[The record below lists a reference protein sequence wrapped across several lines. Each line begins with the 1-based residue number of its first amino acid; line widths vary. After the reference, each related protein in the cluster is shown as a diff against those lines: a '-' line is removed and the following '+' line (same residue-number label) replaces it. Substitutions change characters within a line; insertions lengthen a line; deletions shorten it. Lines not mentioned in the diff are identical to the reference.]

1 MKRFKSARIN
11 NNNSP
16 LWCLES
22 QESRMKQIWYTFVHV
37 TKCTWKRKG
46 MILIRWFFL
55 SFVLVLCRE
64 IGIGENRAI
73 KIIYVDS
80 EFLCIRKKKFP
91 LLRKQSEMQ
100 TQKVKEMKKKSIQT
114 KWNWKKKTREW
125 FTLHP
130 FRRCCSYHSENLT
143 KSTKSIEVDGCARIG
158 SHFSLTEHSIFN
170 VCCIYIHTVYTQ
182 WQIWTE

>member
-80 EFLCIRKKKFP
+80 KFLCIRKKSFHCCAN
-91 LLRKQSEMQ
+91 
-100 TQKVKEMKKKSIQT
+100 KVKCRPKKLK
-114 KWNWKKKTREW
+114 KWKKNQSKQNEIEKKR
-125 FTLHP
+125 LGND
-130 FRRCCSYHSENLT
+130 SHST
-143 KSTKSIEVDGCARIG
+143 HFVDVVPTIQK
-158 SHFSLTEHSIFN
+158 I
-170 VCCIYIHTVYTQ
+170 
-182 WQIWTE
+182 